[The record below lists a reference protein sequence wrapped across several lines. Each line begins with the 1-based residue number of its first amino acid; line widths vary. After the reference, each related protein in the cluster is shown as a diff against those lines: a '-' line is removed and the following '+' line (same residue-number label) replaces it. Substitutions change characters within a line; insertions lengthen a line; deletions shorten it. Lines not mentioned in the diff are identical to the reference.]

1 MGLPERVSARVA
13 RRGGRP
19 QNLSLDEYASYFTFG
34 GQTYPILQTTYS
46 QLDQERIARDA
57 AWAAKLHGPTFAL
70 IYARMRVFSQV
81 RFQWTRMQG
90 AQPSDLFG
98 TSELKV
104 LERPWPGGT
113 TSDLLARMEWDVS
126 TTGNA
131 YVRRRGTGMF
141 RLHPLYVIIVLGSQ
155 EDAENPAYASDTT
168 VAGYL
173 WVPAGGKPMFFQP
186 SQVAHYAPIPD
197 PFAHFLGESWI
208 SPVLRELQSD
218 QAAVEH
224 KWKFFEHGAIP
235 NLGIAFDP
243 SVSLDAVR
251 GFKELL
257 ETDHAGVANAW
268 RTLYLGGGAKPVTVG
283 SSFKDMDY
291 AVVQGRAESRLAS
304 AAGVHPSIVGFS
316 EGLQG
321 SSLNAGNY
329 GAARRMFA
337 ESTMAHLW
345 GNAASSLEPL
355 LLAPPGASLWPD
367 TRIPFTRQD
376 EGDRAAVQSQEAST
390 IGSLIREGYE
400 PDSVVAAVR
409 NNDWSL
415 LIHSGR
421 VSVQLWEPGAESSA
435 HPEPGAESP
444 SVPAAAAAPA
454 LAPGGQ
460 PASSNGS
467 SNGHVNG
474 AVR

>member
-1 MGLPERVSARVA
+1 MRSRP
-13 RRGGRP
+13 GRP
-19 QNLSLDEYASYFTFG
+19 QNMDLDEYAQLFTFG
-34 GQTYPILQTTYS
+34 GVDYPLLRTTYN
-46 QLDQERIARDA
+46 QVDQERIARDT
-57 AWAAKLHGPTFAL
+57 AWAAKLHGPTFSL
-70 IYARMRVFSQV
+70 IYARMRVFSQI

-126 TTGNA
+126 TAGNA
-131 YVRRRGTGMF
+131 YVRRKGSQMF
-141 RLHPLYVIIVLGSQ
+141 RLMPTWVIIVMGSQ
-155 EDAENPAYASDTT
+155 EDVANPAHAADTT

-173 WVPAGGKPMFFQP
+173 WVPPGGKPMFFSPQ
-186 SQVAHYAPIPD
+186 QVAHYAPIPD
-197 PFAHFLGESWI
+197 PFTHFLGESWI
-208 SPVLRELQSD
+208 SPVLRELQAD

-224 KWKFFEHGAIP
+224 KWKFFENGATI
-235 NLGIAFDP
+235 NQAISFDP
-243 SVSLDAVR
+243 AVTVKQVKA
-251 GFKELL
+251 FKELM
-257 ETDHAGVANAW
+257 EEEHRGVRNAF
-268 RTLYLGGGAKPVTVG
+268 RTLFLGGGAKPTAIG
-283 SSFKDMDY
+283 TNFKDMDY
-291 AVVQGRAESRLAS
+291 AIVQGRAESRLAS
-304 AAGVHPSIVGFS
+304 AAGVHPAIAGFS

-345 GNAASSLEPL
+345 RNSAASLEPL
-355 LLAPPGASLWPD
+355 LNPPDPGATLWPD

-376 EGDRAAVQSQEAST
+376 EGDRANVQQAEAQT
-390 IGSLIREGYE
+390 ITALIRDGFT
-400 PDSVVAAVR
+400 PDSAVAAVR

-415 LIHSGR
+415 LVHSGR

-444 SVPAAAAAPA
+444 SVPAGAPA
-454 LAPGGQ
+454 TPAM
-460 PASSNGS
+460 PASNG
-467 SNGHVNG
+467 NGNG
-474 AVR
+474 VHR